1 MVIFATILSIVLMI
15 FYVVDLIK
23 NARFNVKSI
32 VMIGM
37 FSAMSFVLYLI
48 EFIKYP
54 QGGGISLFSMMPTM
68 ILALLYGRQAG
79 LTGGAIFGL
88 LKLLNGATIVH
99 PAQFI
104 LDYLLGGMALGLA
117 GTFGREKKSNV
128 IAGCLFAAGL
138 SVLSMVVSGAVFFGE
153 YAPAGMNVWLYS
165 LIYNL
170 SSAGVEGLLTTVLVT
185 AMPLK
190 RLEKAAKVN

>member
-1 MVIFATILSIVLMI
+1 MVIFATIISIVLMI

-23 NARFNVKSI
+23 NAKFNVKSI